1 MRWHFA
7 RTITEEE
14 ALSPHHRTTR
24 ASVGVVMWEILL
36 EKAPYEQMDAVEAGQ
51 AIVEGKKLEIPAWA
65 PAEYASLL
73 SDCWHDDPALRPS
86 FNDIYLRIEVPPSP
100 PPLYPYHHHV

>member
-1 MRWHFA
+1 
-7 RTITEEE
+7 
-14 ALSPHHRTTR
+14 
-24 ASVGVVMWEILL
+24 MWEILL

-51 AIVEGKKLEIPAWA
+51 AIVEGKKLEIPGWA

-86 FNDIYLRIEVPPSP
+86 FNDIYLRIEVPRPSTTTTTCRDGME
-100 PPLYPYHHHV
+100 VRRGGSQ

>member
-1 MRWHFA
+1 
-7 RTITEEE
+7 
-14 ALSPHHRTTR
+14 
-24 ASVGVVMWEILL
+24 MWEILL

-73 SDCWHDDPALRPS
+73 SDCWHDDPAVRPS

-100 PPLYPYHHHV
+100 PPPLPLPLPRLEMGWKWEGMIGHMS